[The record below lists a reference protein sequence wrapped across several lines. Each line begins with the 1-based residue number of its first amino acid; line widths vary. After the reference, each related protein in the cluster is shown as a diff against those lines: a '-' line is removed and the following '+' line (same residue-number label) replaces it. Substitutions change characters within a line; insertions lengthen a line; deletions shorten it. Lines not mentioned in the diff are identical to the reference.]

1 MRRRP
6 GWHCR
11 LRQPSTL
18 PWRTASSCPSA
29 RARCRRG
36 SGSRRPAR
44 DDNVAGTLG
53 RRQPRSNIVEGY
65 RHRVRMRGRGAD
77 SIVRA
82 HHPDGTQSS
91 DGVPHRAV
99 GVGDVVGGGH
109 RIELFAATASVKSRR
124 QSARLLLH
132 CTTHSVSVDRRG
144 CCHDALGSARHANA
158 HKHEARKCRSYC
170 SRCCK
175 PASIRRKDQ
184 GAAAV
189 SEHVDNL

>member
-18 PWRTASSCPSA
+18 PWQTASSCPSA

-36 SGSRRPAR
+36 SGSRRPVR

-53 RRQPRSNIVEGY
+53 RTEPKVPAMMWKLY

-82 HHPDGTQSS
+82 HHADGTLRG

-109 RIELFAATASVKSRR
+109 RVELFAAMVSVRVGDSHGPTVAALRHSQR
-124 QSARLLLH
+124 IGRSSRLL
-132 CTTHSVSVDRRG
+132 
-144 CCHDALGSARHANA
+144 
-158 HKHEARKCRSYC
+158 
-170 SRCCK
+170 
-175 PASIRRKDQ
+175 P
-184 GAAAV
+184 
-189 SEHVDNL
+189 